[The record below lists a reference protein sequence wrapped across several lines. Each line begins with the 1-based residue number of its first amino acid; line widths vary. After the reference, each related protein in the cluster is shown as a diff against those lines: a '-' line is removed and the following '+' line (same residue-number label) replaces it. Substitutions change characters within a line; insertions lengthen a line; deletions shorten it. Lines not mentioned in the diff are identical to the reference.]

1 MIFNSFQLGLA
12 LEHYKPQLAAL
23 KKALN
28 IYSGEKKASFSKE
41 LDRVI
46 RDMDADTLNRYIEK
60 VLKEEL
66 QNENVYRG
74 LAQYLKRFESEG
86 IKIDIAGKLLP
97 SALMEIAAHQEELQ
111 RALDKRK
118 ER

>member
-12 LEHYKPQLAAL
+12 LEHCKPQLAAL

-28 IYSGEKKASFSKE
+28 IYSGEKKARFSKE

-46 RDMDADTLNRYIEK
+46 DNIDADKLNHHIEK
-60 VLKEEL
+60 ILKEEL
-66 QNENVYRG
+66 KNENVYRG

-86 IKIDIAGKLLP
+86 IQIDINGKLLP
-97 SALMEIAAHQEELQ
+97 SALMEIAAHQDELQ
-111 RALDKRK
+111 RAINKRR
-118 ER
+118 EG

>member
-1 MIFNSFQLGLA
+1 MIFNSFQLSLA
-12 LEHYKPQLAAL
+12 LEHCKPQLAAL

-28 IYSGEKKASFSKE
+28 IYSDEKADSFSKE

-46 RDMDADTLNRYIEK
+46 HDTDADTLNHYIEK

-86 IKIDIAGKLLP
+86 IKIDITGKLLP
-97 SALMEIAAHQEELQ
+97 SALMEIAAHQDELQ
-111 RALDKRK
+111 RAINKHK
-118 ER
+118 EG